1 MGRRHCCPPV
11 KATKMKLWQPCG
23 RTPSPEAL
31 PLRPPSWWASTS
43 SPPPSPASPSLGPR
57 AMLTS
62 RRLAE
67 AQAHVQ
73 VLNLGGCCRGRCAG
87 ARAPGG
93 GGTAVG
99 LQAQRAQGHW
109 LGCLQQYMPRHP
121 LAAGIATLALVLE
134 HQTQALHAALGAY
147 HRRRG
152 PRLASHP
159 AGRRGRAKEVGSGR
173 ELGPGA
179 EWRRCHG
186 RQPHA
191 EGPRGRCAVPRGA
204 SARRRACSFNKPSW
218 EWKGAGTAHPLP
230 APIGRL

>member
-31 PLRPPSWWASTS
+31 PLRPPSWWASTN

-173 ELGPGA
+173 DWGREQSGA
-179 EWRRCHG
+179 DVTGANRT
-186 RQPHA
+186 PKA
-191 EGPRGRCAVPRGA
+191 PVAAVLCPVEP
-204 SARRRACSFNKPSW
+204 RRAVGPVALTNPAGNG
-218 EWKGAGTAHPLP
+218 KGQGQPTPCP
-230 APIGRL
+230 RP